1 MNEKKSFFIDSNII
15 IETFKRNGLK
25 DAFLIWQR
33 ILDLFLEH
41 DFFIN
46 LVVKNEVAYH
56 LYVKRKLLSI
66 EDLRALLKA
75 FKNLPIVEEIEDDML
90 RLMENYNL
98 KPNDALILATC
109 KYYQVP
115 YLVSL
120 DTDFE
125 EPCKGEGVTLIN
137 TLQRFEEILKTQ

>member
-15 IETFKRNGLK
+15 IEAFKRNGLK

-98 KPNDALILATC
+98 KPNDALILAAC

>member
-15 IETFKRNGLK
+15 IEAFKKNGLK

-125 EPCKGEGVTLIN
+125 KPCKGEGITLIN
-137 TLQRFEEILKTQ
+137 IPQRFEEILKTQ

>member
-1 MNEKKSFFIDSNII
+1 M
-15 IETFKRNGLK
+15 
-25 DAFLIWQR
+25 
-33 ILDLFLEH
+33 
-41 DFFIN
+41 
-46 LVVKNEVAYH
+46 AYH

-125 EPCKGEGVTLIN
+125 KPCKGEGITLIN
-137 TLQRFEEILKTQ
+137 IPQRFEEILKTQ

>member
-15 IETFKRNGLK
+15 IEAFKKNGLK

-66 EDLRALLKA
+66 EDLKTLLKA

-109 KYYQVP
+109 KYYQIP

-125 EPCKGEGVTLIN
+125 EPCKGEGITLIN
-137 TLQRFEEILKTQ
+137 TPQRFEEILKTQ